1 MFKIVDI
8 KVEENK
14 VPQCEGVNIGILPA
28 HPARYYV
35 VGGSGSG
42 KTTLILNL
50 LKRFYVN
57 KDGSSYWDKIYIFSA
72 TKIDLDPAY
81 KVLNLDPFH
90 FFGVQE
96 DGIEALKLILKIQ
109 EDDIKENSLLK
120 SKKCLIIL
128 DDFISS
134 NKFVRSLLQPFIAS
148 RKFNT
153 SIMALSQA
161 YHSLIKPCR
170 LSVSCLIYF
179 LGSNR
184 ELEKITQD
192 YQMPGKSKKEFINLI
207 MYATKEKF
215 SFFFCDINR
224 SIEDGRFRKNLM
236 EKLV

>member
-8 KVEENK
+8 KTEDNK
-14 VPQCEGVNIGILPA
+14 VPQCEGANIGILPE
-28 HPARYYV
+28 HPFRMYV

-50 LKRFYVN
+50 IKRFYIN
-57 KDGSSYWDKIYIFSA
+57 KDGSSFWDNIYVFSA

-90 FFGVQE
+90 FF
-96 DGIEALKLILKIQ
+96 DISSAGIEALELILKIQ
-109 EDDIKENSLLK
+109 EDDIKDNTLLK
-120 SKKCLIIL
+120 SKKTLIIL

-153 SIMALSQA
+153 SMMALSQS

-170 LSVSCLIYF
+170 LSVSCLIF
-179 LGSNR
+179 FRGSNK
-184 ELEKITQD
+184 EVDKITED
-192 YQMPGKSKKEFINLI
+192 YQLPGKSKKEFVELIN
-207 MYATKEKF
+207 YATKEKY
-215 SFFFCDINR
+215 SFFFCDLNR
-224 SIEDGRFRKNLM
+224 PIEDGRFRANLE
-236 EKLV
+236 EKLI

>member
-8 KVEENK
+8 KTEDNK
-14 VPQCEGVNIGILPA
+14 VPQCEGAKIGILPE
-28 HPARYYV
+28 HGFRMYV
-35 VGGSGSG
+35 VGGSGVG
-42 KTTLILNL
+42 KSVMILNL
-50 LKRFYVN
+50 LKRFYIN
-57 KDGSSYWDKIYIFSA
+57 KDGSSYFDKIYVFSA
-72 TKIDLDPAY
+72 TKIDLDPIY
-81 KVLNLDPFH
+81 KVLELDPFH

-109 EDDIKENSLLK
+109 EDDIKDNGLLN

-153 SIMALSQA
+153 SIMALSQS

-179 LGSNR
+179 RGSNK
-184 ELEKITQD
+184 EVDKITED
-192 YQMPGKSKKEFINLI
+192 YQLPGKSKKEFVELIN
-207 MYATKEKF
+207 YATKEKY

-224 SIEDGRFRKNLM
+224 AIEDGRFRKNLE
-236 EKLV
+236 EKLI